1 MALAIALALAVTAC
15 GGDTGGVQID
25 GAWVR
30 TSPSMAT
37 AGAAY
42 MDITVNEDDQLLSI
56 SVDSAIAATA
66 EVHETV
72 MAGQTDGSMSDDTV
86 EGMGEMMMQRVEAID
101 LPAGE
106 TVALEPGGYHI
117 MLLDLATPLETGN
130 SIDLTLTFANAGE
143 QVVTVDIRDSAP

>member
-42 MDITVNEDDQLLSI
+42 MNITVNEDDQLLSA
-56 SVDSAIAATA
+56 SVDSSIAATA

-72 MAGQTDGSMSDDTV
+72 MAAQAGESMSDDTV
-86 EGMGEMMMQRVEAID
+86 EGMGEMMMLPVDAIA

-117 MLLDLATPLETGN
+117 MLLDLAAPLETGN
-130 SIDLTLTFANAGE
+130 SIALTLAFANAGE
-143 QVVTVDIRDSAP
+143 RVVTVEIRDSAP